1 MSDLFHHSSSSGT
14 RFQTAVWTMKL
25 ACLLIGII
33 SIFLLFKLAIPY
45 SFSLFISTLPRIWIS
60 FRSWLDPPYLYILV
74 NFIIISIV
82 ASSNYQQKVS
92 EMKNKQVDRETE
104 EVERE
109 SQMKKKKVERESEK
123 KKSSRRKQKSDQKSS
138 VSFSESDEFVSASGE
153 KSVVFVKKSVESS
166 PDTHSDSSC
175 VTETE
180 NSPPVSRRKSPE
192 VYRKISKSVVEPIKQ
207 ISIAEELEQ
216 NDSLDA
222 TWTAIIEGRG
232 KPPIKHLRKSDTWN
246 VPPTVILPDN
256 DDSGR
261 KKELRKSETFND
273 VASNGSSG
281 SGSSRGSGGG
291 GLRRESSLSQDE
303 LNRRVEMFIKK
314 FKNDIRLQRQESYK
328 RYNEMINRGVY

>member
-1 MSDLFHHSSSSGT
+1 MADLFHHSSSSGT
-14 RFQTAVWTMKL
+14 RFQTAIWTMKL
-25 ACLLIGII
+25 VFLLIGII
-33 SIFLLFKLAIPY
+33 STFLLFKLAIPY

-60 FRSWLDPPYLYILV
+60 FRSWLAPPYLYILV

-104 EVERE
+104 DVVRE

-123 KKSSRRKQKSDQKSS
+123 KKSSRRKQKPDQKTS
-138 VSFSESDEFVSASGE
+138 VSFSECDEFVSVSGE

-166 PDTHSDSSC
+166 PDTRSDTSC
-175 VTETE
+175 VTDSDV
-180 NSPPVSRRKSPE
+180 SPPVSRRKSPE
-192 VYRKISKSVVEPIKQ
+192 VHRKLSKSVVEPTKQ
-207 ISIAEELEQ
+207 ISVAEELEQ

-232 KPPIKHLRKSDTWN
+232 KPPTKHLRKSDTWN
-246 VPPTVILPDN
+246 VPPTVILPGQD
-256 DDSGR
+256 

-273 VASNGSSG
+273 VASTGSSG
-281 SGSSRGSGGG
+281 SGSSRGSGGGGG

-314 FKNDIRLQRQESYK
+314 FKNDMVLQRQESYK
-328 RYNEMINRGVY
+328 RYHEMVNRGVY